1 MRVEASCISSEHF
14 LILMQKS
21 EGREGAQEAASR
33 SFQCRCW
40 VHPAV
45 HVSEVCMSSS
55 PFPHSIHKSQRPEG
69 IQVSLKSLQTAQY
82 TARKTT
88 FHFNSGATRPRT
100 PQTLTPNAHPDDDN
114 APNHPTTPPSPPQ
127 PSSSSPLPAISH
139 NPISHPGAY
148 IPSSSLSF
156 FSSALFS
163 SFSLSSTLH

>member
-100 PQTLTPNAHPDDDN
+100 PQTLTPNA
-114 APNHPTTPPSPPQ
+114 PQ